1 MGIPIDRQLFF
12 IIELRVVKWIVLWFI
27 TPALAA
33 FVYKTISITMWIFLS
48 HFIFCSLQVLD
59 ELIDFDKNIMI
70 QKTDWMHT
78 FYLKLISS
86 LQGHDETFEVL
97 PDPERSTE
105 LVEQ

>member
-48 HFIFCSLQVLD
+48 HFIFCSL
-59 ELIDFDKNIMI
+59 
-70 QKTDWMHT
+70 
-78 FYLKLISS
+78 
-86 LQGHDETFEVL
+86 
-97 PDPERSTE
+97 
-105 LVEQ
+105 